1 VIDLLHWGNPLTP
14 PLEAIRAPL
23 FWGELPNVWD
33 FVYLCG
39 AAAVALAL
47 GAWVFR
53 RVDDRIAV
61 EL

>member
-1 VIDLLHWGNPLTP
+1 MRSGRVT
-14 PLEAIRAPL
+14 
-23 FWGELPNVWD
+23 LPRLADV
-33 FVYLCG
+33 VYLVV

-47 GAWVFR
+47 GAFVFT

>member
-1 VIDLLHWGNPLTP
+1 MTILRWVNPLTP
-14 PLEAIRAPL
+14 PLYALRDPL
-23 FWGELPNVWD
+23 FYGVVPNVWD
-33 FVYLCG
+33 VVYLVVEVL
-39 AAAVALAL
+39 VALAV